1 MVDFYEVLGVSP
13 NASEKEIKKAYRKL
27 ALIWHP
33 DKNPNNQDEASVKF
47 RQISEAYDV
56 LSKPSSR
63 LMFDRYGSEPES
75 SRLRREE
82 ERMSSREAAQYPST
96 MFTFREPFDVFE
108 EFFGTQIPEMMH
120 PVFRDQQRSTTSNFN
135 DFFHTEFLS
144 NSADFSS
151 SNRSNGPSQNFQSS
165 TVTTINNGKKIETKK
180 QKLNGQEVFEI
191 FENDVLKSR
200 TVNGV
205 QQALPSSNSFDNSN
219 RRLQNL

>member
-13 NASEKEIKKAYRKL
+13 NASENEIKKAYRKL

-33 DKNPNNQDEASVKF
+33 DKNPNNQEEASVKF

-82 ERMSSREAAQYPST
+82 ERMSSREST
-96 MFTFREPFDVFE
+96 MFTFREPFDVFD
-108 EFFGTQIPEMMH
+108 EFFGSQLPEMMQ

-144 NSADFSS
+144 NSADFSASNS
-151 SNRSNGPSQNFQSS
+151 SNGSHNFQSS

-180 QKLNGQEVFEI
+180 QSINGQEVFEI

-205 QQALPSSNSFDNSN
+205 QQALPSSNSFDNPN
-219 RRLQNL
+219 RRLHNF